1 MLAGGG
7 LLGAGDLVDEVDDA
21 LVGDTAVGF
30 QTHLAGA
37 AVAVAH
43 LDAVVFQLFTQLA
56 QCPAVDLGMSPAT
69 IAGKAAASHALGQ
82 EDNKLVLTMAFP
94 PNPKKS
100 HSNPV
105 DLHHRDISFS

>member
-1 MLAGGG
+1 
-7 LLGAGDLVDEVDDA
+7 
-21 LVGDTAVGF
+21 
-30 QTHLAGA
+30 
-37 AVAVAH
+37 
-43 LDAVVFQLFTQLA
+43 
-56 QCPAVDLGMSPAT
+56 MSPAA
-69 IAGKAAASHALGQ
+69 IAGKSAAAHALGQ